1 MNHGS
6 HWKKWL
12 IEKAE
17 FRLYS
22 IDLNNPQLEQLLCS
36 YLLPGLRH
44 SANVIIRRI
53 SFLYGSSLDALQQAA
68 WVSCSRFTSKR
79 N

>member
-44 SANVIIRRI
+44 SAM
-53 SFLYGSSLDALQQAA
+53 SSSAGLVFYMEAPWML
-68 WVSCSRFTSKR
+68 FSKLLG
-79 N
+79 